1 MIDTLTACRQITVYL
16 GALYHKGGRGID
28 TIDIT
33 FNKKRREEYIEKVF
47 ENLLS
52 FLSIF
57 RWVLG
62 KNKFKSLLEGVYIV
76 FGYVK
81 KVKCRSHQ

>member
-1 MIDTLTACRQITVYL
+1 MIDAMTVCRQITVYL
-16 GALYHKGGRGID
+16 GGLYHKGEGGID

-57 RWVLG
+57 RWVLD
-62 KNKFKSLLEGVYIV
+62 KKKFNCLLEGVYIV
-76 FGYVK
+76 FEYVK
-81 KVKCRSHQ
+81 KIECRSHQ

>member
-1 MIDTLTACRQITVYL
+1 MIDTLTECRQITVYL
-16 GALYHKGGRGID
+16 CAFCHKGGRGID
-28 TIDIT
+28 TIDTT

-57 RWVLG
+57 RWVLD
-62 KNKFKSLLEGVYIV
+62 KKKFKGLLEGVYIV

-81 KVKCRSHQ
+81 KIKCHSHQ

>member
-1 MIDTLTACRQITVYL
+1 MIDAMTACRQITVYL
-16 GALYHKGGRGID
+16 GALYHLGGGGID
-28 TIDIT
+28 TIDST
-33 FNKKRREEYIEKVF
+33 FNKKGREEYIEKVF

-57 RWVLG
+57 RWVLD
-62 KNKFKSLLEGVYIV
+62 KKKFNGLLEGVYIV

-81 KVKCRSHQ
+81 RIKCRFHQ

>member
-1 MIDTLTACRQITVYL
+1 MIDILTACRQITVYL
-16 GALYHKGGRGID
+16 DAFYHKGGRGID
-28 TIDIT
+28 TIDTT

-57 RWVLG
+57 RWVLD
-62 KNKFKSLLEGVYIV
+62 KKKFNVLLEGVYIV
-76 FGYVK
+76 FRYVK
-81 KVKCRSHQ
+81 KMKCRSHQ

>member
-1 MIDTLTACRQITVYL
+1 MIDTLTACRQINVYL
-16 GALYHKGGRGID
+16 NGFYHKGGRGVD
-28 TIDIT
+28 TIDTT

-57 RWVLG
+57 RWVLD
-62 KNKFKSLLEGVYIV
+62 KKKFKGLLEGVYIV

-81 KVKCRSHQ
+81 KIKCRSHQ

>member
-16 GALYHKGGRGID
+16 SALCHKGARRIYTID
-28 TIDIT
+28 TT

-62 KNKFKSLLEGVYIV
+62 KYKFKRLLEGVYIV
-76 FGYVK
+76 FGHVK
-81 KVKCRSHQ
+81 KIKCRFHQ

>member
-1 MIDTLTACRQITVYL
+1 MIDTMTACRQITVYL
-16 GALYHKGGRGID
+16 SAFCHKGGRGID

-47 ENLLS
+47 RKLLS

-57 RWVLG
+57 RWVLD
-62 KNKFKSLLEGVYIV
+62 KKKFKGLLEGVYIV
-76 FGYVK
+76 FRYVK
-81 KVKCRSHQ
+81 KIKCRSHQ

>member
-16 GALYHKGGRGID
+16 STLCHKGARRID
-28 TIDIT
+28 TIDTT

-57 RWVLG
+57 RWVLD
-62 KNKFKSLLEGVYIV
+62 KKKFKGVLEGVYIV

>member
-1 MIDTLTACRQITVYL
+1 MIDTLTLRRHITVYPR
-16 GALYHKGGRGID
+16 GFYHKGARGID
-28 TIDIT
+28 TIDTT

-47 ENLLS
+47 GNLLS

-62 KNKFKSLLEGVYIV
+62 KNRFKGLKEGAYIAFKV
-76 FGYVK
+76 FK
-81 KVKCRSHQ
+81 EA

>member
-1 MIDTLTACRQITVYL
+1 MIDTMTVCRQISVYL
-16 GALYHKGGRGID
+16 GSPYHKGERVID

-57 RWVLG
+57 RWVLD
-62 KNKFKSLLEGVYIV
+62 KKKFKGLLEGVYIV

-81 KVKCRSHQ
+81 KIKCRSHQ

>member
-1 MIDTLTACRQITVYL
+1 MIDTMTACRQITVYL
-16 GALYHKGGRGID
+16 SSFYHKGEGGID

-47 ENLLS
+47 GKLLS

-57 RWVLG
+57 RWVLV
-62 KNKFKSLLEGVYIV
+62 KNKFKGLLEGGYIV

-81 KVKCRSHQ
+81 KIKCRSHQ

>member
-1 MIDTLTACRQITVYL
+1 MIDTLTACRQINVYL
-16 GALYHKGGRGID
+16 NGFYHKGGRGVD
-28 TIDIT
+28 TIDTT

-57 RWVLG
+57 RWVLD
-62 KNKFKSLLEGVYIV
+62 KKKFKGLLEGDYIV

-81 KVKCRSHQ
+81 KIKCRSHQ

>member
-1 MIDTLTACRQITVYL
+1 MPFII
-16 GALYHKGGRGID
+16 KGGGGLTLWTLLLI
-28 TIDIT
+28 
-33 FNKKRREEYIEKVF
+33 KKRREEYIEKVF

-57 RWVLG
+57 RWVLD
-62 KNKFKSLLEGVYIV
+62 KKKFNRLLEGVYIV

-81 KVKCRSHQ
+81 KIECRSHQ

>member
-1 MIDTLTACRQITVYL
+1 MIDTMTVCRQISVYL
-16 GALYHKGGRGID
+16 GGPYHKGERVID

-57 RWVLG
+57 RWVLD
-62 KNKFKSLLEGVYIV
+62 KKKFKGLLEGVYIV

-81 KVKCRSHQ
+81 KLKCRSHQ

>member
-1 MIDTLTACRQITVYL
+1 MIDVMTACRQITVYL
-16 GALYHKGGRGID
+16 DAFYHKRGWGID
-28 TIDIT
+28 TMDTT

-57 RWVLG
+57 RWVLD
-62 KNKFKSLLEGVYIV
+62 KKKFNRLLEGVYIV

-81 KVKCRSHQ
+81 KIECRSHQ

>member
-16 GALYHKGGRGID
+16 DGHYHKGEGGID

-33 FNKKRREEYIEKVF
+33 FNKKRKEEYIEKVF

-57 RWVLG
+57 RWVLV
-62 KNKFKSLLEGVYIV
+62 KNKFKGLLEGVYIV
-76 FGYVK
+76 FKYVK
-81 KVKCRSHQ
+81 KIKCRSHQ